1 MAKSFQESKVVQQ
14 KAIPMIYPVGN
25 YLAHDFMYSIYLI
38 TVFDI
43 LCPHKETCVMFV
55 VNIGFM
61 SLSSPLNA
69 ASWHVCDHLSA

>member
-25 YLAHDFMYSIYLI
+25 YFAHEFA
-38 TVFDI
+38 I